1 MPAGG
6 DEVSI
11 ERDGRDIVYDSF
23 NPRAGF
29 YGVATQHWYFST
41 YSEGCF
47 NPRAGFY
54 GVATSFSGVA
64 GGEHVA
70 FQSQGGFLRRR
81 DKPRTTE

>member
-41 YSEGCF
+41 
-47 NPRAGFY
+47 
-54 GVATSFSGVA
+54 
-64 GGEHVA
+64 
-70 FQSQGGFLRRR
+70 
-81 DKPRTTE
+81 

>member
-29 YGVATQHWYFST
+29 YGVAT
-41 YSEGCF
+41 
-47 NPRAGFY
+47 
-54 GVATSFSGVA
+54 GVFSG
-64 GGEHVA
+64 G
-70 FQSQGGFLRRR
+70 
-81 DKPRTTE
+81 